1 MRGLALAVAALLT
14 VPLVAERGEDVSM
27 PLPPAEVLEQ
37 LEFPHPDGPLSL
49 PSVTPNGNVIAPGRA
64 DLAIVYC
71 NDTETAVVTD
81 LSARGAV
88 TDGMPLAMAV
98 GQRCAGTVLANAGR
112 QARGNCFTVLC
123 YADDYLYREVA
134 PR

>member
-1 MRGLALAVAALLT
+1 MRGLALTVAALLT
-14 VPLVAERGEDVSM
+14 VPLVADRGEDVPL

-37 LEFPHPDGPLSL
+37 LEFPHPAGSL
-49 PSVTPNGNVIAPGRA
+49 RLPEISPNGNVIVPGRA

-112 QARGNCFTVLC
+112 GTRDGCFVVLC